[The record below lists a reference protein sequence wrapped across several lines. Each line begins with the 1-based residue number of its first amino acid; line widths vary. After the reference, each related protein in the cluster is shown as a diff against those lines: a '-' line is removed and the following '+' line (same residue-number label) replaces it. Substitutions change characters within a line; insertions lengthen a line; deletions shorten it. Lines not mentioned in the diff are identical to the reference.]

1 MALTGQSEADAEQ
14 ARREKL
20 AQASDLLRRARYAV
34 ALTGAGL
41 STPSGIPDFR
51 SPESGL
57 WADYDPFEVASTVS
71 FRREPRRFF
80 DWIRPLV
87 RLMSEAEPNP
97 AHTALARLE
106 ALGILRALI
115 TQNID
120 MLHTRAGVRNV
131 YEVHG
136 HLRLAT
142 CVECFRE
149 YETEPFLPRLI
160 EQGVVPRCPHCGAV
174 LKPNV
179 VLFGEALPIRVLR
192 GAQREA
198 RLADVMLIAGSS
210 LEVAPA
216 SDMPL
221 IARAYGA
228 QLIVINYDETYIDDE
243 AAVVIHDDVARAIP
257 DLVDLIESGNAT

>member
-1 MALTGQSEADAEQ
+1 MPLPGRSEADAEE

-20 AQASDLLRRARYAV
+20 AQASELLRRARYAI

-51 SPESGL
+51 SPKSGL
-57 WADYDPFEVASTVS
+57 WAGHDPFEVASTVS

-80 DWIRPLV
+80 EWIRPLV
-87 RLMSEAEPNP
+87 RLMTEAEPNP
-97 AHTALARLE
+97 AHAALARLE
-106 ALGILRALI
+106 AQGILRALI

-120 MLHTRAGVRNV
+120 MLHTRAGARNV

-149 YETEPFLPRLI
+149 YETDPFLPRLVDN
-160 EQGVVPRCPHCGAV
+160 GTVPRCPHCGAV

-179 VLFGEALPIRVLR
+179 VLFGEALPVRVLR

-221 IARAYGA
+221 IARAHGA
-228 QLIVINYDETYIDDE
+228 QLIVINYDETYIDED
-243 AAVVIHDDVARAIP
+243 AAVVIRDDVARAIP
-257 DLVDLIESGNAT
+257 DLVDLIEGSNAT